1 MKTAVIDLGSNSARI
16 GIYVYDGKVKE
27 LTRVRYNTR
36 LAEGL
41 EKDNLLKDVPMERTV
56 EAFVKF
62 KELIDEEKCGKVV
75 AVSTESLR
83 RAENSDVFIKKVK
96 EKTGIEIE
104 IIDGASEC
112 RYGAIAASMST
123 DYKSFYVLDVGGG
136 SFELSKVKN
145 GELTDFICLPYG
157 CVVVS
162 EKFKPDTEG
171 PHKMNAF
178 LKNVFD
184 ELKWLDETLPVVSLG
199 GSAKEIAR
207 AVYKDKGADFELD
220 GKSAEAEIAYK
231 LYDAVIKTPVE
242 ERHNVFGMEKARAD
256 IINAGLATIV
266 NLLKKVN
273 AEEIV
278 FCTKSIREGVAQSIL
293 CPPREN

>member
-16 GIYVYDGKVKE
+16 GIYIYDGGVLE

-41 EKDNLLKDVPMERTV
+41 EKDNLLKEIPMERTI

-62 KELIDEEKCGKVV
+62 KQLIEKENCEKVV

-83 RAENSDVFIKKVK
+83 RAKNSDEFIKRVK
-96 EKTGIEIE
+96 AETGIEIE
-104 IIDGASEC
+104 IIDGEKEC
-112 RYGAIAASMST
+112 IYGAMAASTST
-123 DYKSFYVLDVGGG
+123 KHKDFYVLDVGGG

-145 GELTDFICLPYG
+145 GEIENCVCLPYG

-162 EKFKPDTEG
+162 EKFKPDVKGE
-171 PHKMNAF
+171 KEMNEF
-178 LKNVFD
+178 LFSVFD

-207 AVYKDKGADFELD
+207 AVFKDEDIELD
-220 GKSAEAEIAYK
+220 GKTTTAENAFK
-231 LYDAVIKTPVE
+231 LYENVVKTPVE
-242 ERHNVFGMEKARAD
+242 NRSRVFGMEPARAD

-273 AEEIV
+273 AKEIV

-293 CPPREN
+293 CPHKEN

>member
-16 GIYVYDGKVKE
+16 GIYIYDGKVKE

-41 EKDNLLKDVPMERTV
+41 EKDNLLKDIPMERTV

-62 KELIDEEKCGKVV
+62 KKLIDDEKCEKVV

-83 RAENSDVFIKKVK
+83 RAENSDVFIEKVK
-96 EKTGIEIE
+96 EKTGIDIE
-104 IIDGASEC
+104 IIDGESEC
-112 RYGAIAASMST
+112 KYGAIAASMST
-123 DYKSFYVLDVGGG
+123 QYKSFYVLDVGGG

-145 GELTDFICLPYG
+145 RETTDFVCLPYG

-162 EKFKPDTEG
+162 EKFKPDING
-171 PHKMNAF
+171 PEEMNSF
-178 LKNVFD
+178 LKSVFD
-184 ELKWLDETLPVVSLG
+184 NLSWLNETLPVVSLG

-207 AVYKDKGADFELD
+207 AVYKDKGYTFDPD
-220 GKSAEAEIAYK
+220 GMKASSETAYK

-266 NLLKKVN
+266 NLLKKVD

-293 CPPREN
+293 CPHREN